1 MEHLPSAEEKSQ
13 KVITQMSFSEKELS
27 LLMQGLVRL
36 SDQCRLHS
44 KNLMGREDIPD
55 EGLST
60 ILACYSERNAEIQN
74 LLERLYELYKTN
86 SLPTFHLH
94 YVAIVS

>member
-1 MEHLPSAEEKSQ
+1 MEHLSSAEDTPQ
-13 KVITQMSFSEKELS
+13 KMIIQTSFSEKELS

-36 SDQCRLHS
+36 SDQCRAHS
-44 KNLMGREDIPD
+44 KNLTGRGDMPD

-60 ILACYSERNAEIQN
+60 ILACYAERNAEIQN